1 MSVPTARG
9 GASEPVTILLVEDDE
24 VIRKTV
30 AMALERY
37 GYRVTVAGDG
47 LTALELFRER
57 RHDLLLLD
65 VMLPVLDGI
74 GLCRRIRESSLEPI
88 LMMSARG
95 DSLDVVS
102 GLEAGADDYVVK
114 PVDISVLVARIRS
127 LLRRATFASTEPTV
141 GPAAEPT
148 AGPATGPTSAPAVE
162 APTAPTSQAPAGP
175 GAAPVAGQNVPSP
188 VGGPAGP
195 AGPHGL
201 LVFGDL
207 AIDPAGLEVFSAG
220 RQVALAP
227 TELRLLLEFAANPG
241 IVLDRR
247 TLLRDVWDY
256 GWDGD
261 SRVVDL
267 CVQRLRKKIGA
278 ERIETVRGFGYKL
291 RR

>member
-1 MSVPTARG
+1 MSGLDVKSGPQA
-9 GASEPVTILLVEDDE
+9 PVTVLLVEDDE

-30 AMALERY
+30 GMALERY
-37 GYRVTVAGDG
+37 GYAVSTAGDG
-47 LTALELFRER
+47 LTGLELFREG

-65 VMLPVLDGI
+65 VMLPGLDGI
-74 GLCRRIRESSLEPI
+74 GLCRRVRETSLIPI

-114 PVDISVLVARIRS
+114 PVDTGVLVARIRS
-127 LLRRATFASTEPTV
+127 LLRRATFTPGREPAPGHGPTPAH
-141 GPAAEPT
+141 GPALQHGPDDPPEP
-148 AGPATGPTSAPAVE
+148 ASGGTGD
-162 APTAPTSQAPAGP
+162 
-175 GAAPVAGQNVPSP
+175 
-188 VGGPAGP
+188 
-195 AGPHGL
+195 

-207 AIDPAGLEVFSAG
+207 AIDTHGLEVRLAG
-220 RQVALAP
+220 EPVALAP

-241 IVLDRR
+241 IVLDRQ
-247 TLLRDVWDY
+247 TLLRNVWDY

-278 ERIETVRGFGYKL
+278 DRIETVRGFGYKL